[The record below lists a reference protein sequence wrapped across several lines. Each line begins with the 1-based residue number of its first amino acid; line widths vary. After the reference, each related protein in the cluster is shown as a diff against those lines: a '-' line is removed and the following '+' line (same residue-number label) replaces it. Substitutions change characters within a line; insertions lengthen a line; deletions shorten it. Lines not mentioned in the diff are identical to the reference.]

1 MSEPRL
7 DTRLGHLP
15 ALDGLRGIAIVIVLL
30 YHHSITWMTG
40 GELTV
45 SMFFTLS
52 GFLITRLMVAEWDSS
67 GTISLRRFYER
78 RARRLFPASFIV
90 LLLVAIIWTFFPGSG
105 RRLGVWEWFSGL
117 AYFENIYLQSAG
129 KDYGGLFGLGNPLQ
143 HLWSLSLEEQVY
155 IVFPILCLV
164 ALNTSVRGARVKTER
179 SEDVSG
185 AISTTSAWRLFAV
198 LTALAVGAIA
208 LGAWYR
214 SHPPLWS
221 KVPGLD
227 AQCTGSSCAY
237 YATEVRVGE
246 FLLGA
251 AFGVLW
257 MVWSRAPRIIE
268 VLRHRV
274 SSTISW
280 PTLVFAYVVWFTVG
294 WQNDWGHLFFPWAVL
309 VNGLLTLVLIAFAI
323 AGTGMCRFLSWR
335 PIAWLGHVTYTT
347 YLVHWPMFLLW
358 DSWRLDPNLW
368 RLRVPGTSWVT
379 VDHFWI
385 FIGKA
390 ASTMI
395 VVVII
400 YYMVEN
406 PVRLRRMWMGARL
419 FMWLGVIAIAGA
431 AVVLIGI
438 DRRASADD
446 VLSTLDAE
454 ALALQN
460 QALANLPDLPA
471 DASERSDI
479 EPDLP
484 SRVLM
489 VGDSQ
494 SWVLASGLDEWEV
507 THGVQVVPSPGVG
520 CGIAE
525 NTPIEYLGI
534 EQDSRPGCQ
543 QWREALPKIAAKF
556 RPNVIVVVGGA
567 ADLSNRRLPGGSA
580 WTHIGQAAYDEWLL
594 EQFAEFVDAI
604 HVEGARI
611 IWYSS
616 PDINPRYVA
625 GQTGTPPFDEADPER
640 TRRYNELIERFAETD
655 DRVVFVDFAS
665 AVKQHPG
672 GQFESGMRPDG
683 AHIDLAQAPEL
694 IEWID
699 QSLRSA
705 MRDVP

>member
-52 GFLITRLMVAEWDSS
+52 GFLITRLMVAEWSASDS
-67 GTISLRRFYER
+67 ISLRRFYER

-90 LLLVAIIWTFFPGSG
+90 LLLVAVVWTLFPGSG

-155 IVFPILCLV
+155 VVFPVLCLV
-164 ALNTSVRGARVKTER
+164 VLRFGRHDATRRV
-179 SEDVSG
+179 
-185 AISTTSAWRLFAV
+185 WRLFVV
-198 LTALAVGAIA
+198 LTGLALGAIA

-214 SHPPLWS
+214 QNPPLWT

-257 MVWSRAPRIIE
+257 MVWQRASSITDM
-268 VLRHRV
+268 LRTRTA
-274 SSTISW
+274 SALSW
-280 PTLVFAYVVWFTVG
+280 PLLAFAYVIWFTVG
-294 WQNDWGHLFFPWAVL
+294 WQNQWGDLFFPWAVL
-309 VNGLLTLVLIAFAI
+309 VNGMFTLVLIAFAV
-323 AGTGMCRFLSWR
+323 AGSGACRLLAFK

-358 DSWRLDPNLW
+358 DSWRLDPDLP
-368 RLRVPGTSWVT
+368 RLRVPGTPWVT
-379 VDHFWI
+379 VDHFWL

-390 ASTMI
+390 GSTMLL
-395 VVVII
+395 VVLI
-400 YYMVEN
+400 YYLVEN
-406 PVRLRRMWMGARL
+406 PVRLRRMWQGARL
-419 FMWLGVIAIAGA
+419 FFWLGLLAVAGA
-431 AVVLIGI
+431 AVVIVGI
-438 DRRASADD
+438 DRRASAED
-446 VLSTLDAE
+446 VLSTLDAQ

-460 QALANLPDLPA
+460 QALADLADVPA
-471 DASERSDI
+471 DAPQRSSVDSG
-479 EPDLP
+479 LP
-484 SRVLM
+484 ARVLM

-494 SWVLASGLDEWEV
+494 SWVLASGLDDWEIE
-507 THGVQVVPSPGVG
+507 HGVQIVPSPGVG
-520 CGIAE
+520 CGIGE

-534 EQDSRPGCQ
+534 EQDARPGCT
-543 QWREALPKIAAKF
+543 QWRDALPKISGKL
-556 RPNVIVVVGGA
+556 RPNVIVIVGGA
-567 ADLSNRRLPGGSA
+567 ADLSDRRIDGR
-580 WTHIGQAAYDEWLL
+580 WMHIGQAGYDEWILS
-594 EQFAEFVDAI
+594 QFAQFIDSI
-604 HVEGARI
+604 HVEGAKI
-611 IWYSS
+611 VWFSS
-616 PDINPRYVA
+616 PDIDPRYVA
-625 GQTGTPPFDEADPER
+625 GQTGTPPFDEADPAR
-640 TRRYNELIERFAETD
+640 TQRYNELIEQYARAD
-655 DRVVFVDFAS
+655 DRVEFADFAA
-665 AVKQHPG
+665 AVKRHPG
-672 GQFESGMRPDG
+672 GQFEEEMRPDG
-683 AHIDLAQAPEL
+683 AHIDLAHAPEL

-699 QSLRSA
+699 EVLRSIA
-705 MRDVP
+705 RSLA